1 MVNRVL
7 REQAR
12 ILRSG
17 GYVAFEVGEVRKGKV
32 LFEKLVCGLRK
43 ACLLSICLDQA
54 SFGL

>member
-32 LFEKLVCGLRK
+32 LFEKLVWRAAKGLPFEYP
-43 ACLLSICLDQA
+43 S
-54 SFGL
+54 

>member
-32 LFEKLVCGLRK
+32 LFEKLVWRAATGP
-43 ACLLSICLDQA
+43 A
-54 SFGL
+54 F